1 MEGKIDSVLK
11 QVVDQKIHF
20 VQLWFTD
27 LLGNLKSIEIPSSE
41 LHNALEQGVGFDGSS
56 IHGFA
61 RIDESD
67 MLAVPDP
74 STFVV
79 LPWDNVGRLICDIQL
94 PGGES
99 PTKAILAGFSNE
111 RLTALRTTVSP

>member
-1 MEGKIDSVLK
+1 MTTTVDLVLK
-11 QVVDQKIHF
+11 QVADREIQF

-27 LLGNLKSIEIPSSE
+27 LLGSLKSIEIPSSE
-41 LHNALEQGVGFDGSS
+41 LQHALEEGIGFDGSS

-67 MLAVPDP
+67 MLAIPDL

-79 LPWDNVGRLICDIQL
+79 LPWDNVGRLICDIRL
-94 PGGES
+94 PGGAPYEGD
-99 PTKAILAGFSNE
+99 P
-111 RLTALRTTVSP
+111 RYVLR